1 MKTFKW
7 IILFVLLVIVS
18 FGVYAW
24 SLWSLL
30 KKIKFR
36 VVGAKIKNAPKVSE
50 INILDI
56 TKILNLEIEIQAELQ
71 NYASR
76 DFKINN
82 FQIELFSED
91 GQLLAKQTQ
100 PLEAIIVKSQ
110 QTEALNIPIVVKVVN
125 IAQTLFNNANI
136 DTILNLVA
144 LLNTGQGK
152 LNKKLIAKGFVRIE
166 NIPFAYNFEE
176 TFEI

>member
-7 IILFVLLVIVS
+7 IILFVVLVLVS

-36 VVGAKIKNAPKVSE
+36 VTGAKVALPKSE
-50 INILDI
+50 DFGVLDI
-56 TKILNLEIEIQAELQ
+56 TKVLNLEVTINAELQ

-82 FQIELFSED
+82 FNVELYSED
-91 GQLLAKQTQ
+91 GQLLAKQTE
-100 PLEAIIVKSQ
+100 PLPSLIVESQ
-110 QTEALNIPIVVKVVN
+110 KTKALDIPIVVKVVN
-125 IAQTLFNNANI
+125 VAQALFKNSNLE
-136 DTILNLVA
+136 TIVNLFA
-144 LLNTGQGK
+144 LLNAGQGK
-152 LNKKLIAKGFVRIE
+152 LNKKITAKGFVRIE
-166 NIPFAYNFEE
+166 NIPFAYHFEE